1 MVGERG
7 PRVGVEVK
15 GLVIEAEELQAVLR
29 GFLRR
34 LGHSLVLH
42 KVERVHGISDLLL
55 IEIRERAHLTQV
67 RVETVLSH
75 F

>member
-42 KVERVHGISDLLL
+42 KVERVHEISDLLL

-67 RVETVLSH
+67 RIETVLSH